1 MADGS
6 DPSKTSPDLDGAGQP
21 GPVIGPVSGP
31 VIGPVI
37 GWLVAHDEHGLSV
50 DFPGSPAGPV
60 VAQAM
65 RSLDLGDVATAIAE
79 RTPVLL
85 TFELGRA
92 DRPIVLGLL
101 HAAAPQPVPAVAHV
115 DGKRVVLSAEDE
127 IVLQCGRASIT
138 LRRNG
143 RVVIRGVEVETRA
156 SGVNRIRGG
165 TVAIN

>member
-6 DPSKTSPDLDGAGQP
+6 DSRRIPAGP
-21 GPVIGPVSGP
+21 GGVEPRSASLAGPIV
-31 VIGPVI
+31 
-37 GWLVAHDEHGLSV
+37 GWCVAHDERGLLV
-50 DFPGSPAGPV
+50 DFPGNPAGPV
-60 VAQAM
+60 AALAM
-65 RSLDLGDVATAIAE
+65 QTLDLGAVATAIAQ
-79 RTPVLL
+79 RTPALL
-85 TFELGRA
+85 TFEQGRA

-101 HAAAPQPVPAVAHV
+101 HDVAAPVPAPALADV

>member
-6 DPSKTSPDLDGAGQP
+6 DPSKIPADLGGVGQTPGPLP
-21 GPVIGPVSGP
+21 GPVV
-31 VIGPVI
+31 
-37 GWLVAHDEHGLSV
+37 GWLVAHDARGLCV
-50 DFPGSPAGPV
+50 DFPDNLAGPV
-60 VAQAM
+60 AARAM
-65 RSLDLGDVATAIAE
+65 QTLDLGAVATAIAQ

-85 TFELGRA
+85 TFEHGRA

-101 HAAAPQPVPAVAHV
+101 HAPAPTQAPAIAHV
-115 DGKRVVLSAEDE
+115 DGKRIVLSAEDE

-165 TVAIN
+165 SVAIN

>member
-6 DPSKTSPDLDGAGQP
+6 DPSKTFPDLDGAGQP
-21 GPVIGPVSGP
+21 GPVIGPVS
-31 VIGPVI
+31 GPVI

-65 RSLDLGDVATAIAE
+65 QALDLGDVATAIAE

-101 HAAAPQPVPAVAHV
+101 HAAAQKPGPAVAHV

>member
-1 MADGS
+1 MADGG
-6 DPSKTSPDLDGAGQP
+6 DPSKIRAGLDGGESTA
-21 GPVIGPVSGP
+21 GPVV
-31 VIGPVI
+31 
-37 GWLVAHDEHGLSV
+37 GWLVAYDENGLRI
-50 DFPGSPAGPV
+50 DFPDNPSGPL
-60 VAQAM
+60 VALAM
-65 RSLDLGDVATAIAE
+65 QTLDLGAIATAIAQ

-85 TFELGRA
+85 TFEHGRA

-101 HAAAPQPVPAVAHV
+101 HNLANTTAVPAVAHI
-115 DGKRVVLSAEDE
+115 DGKRVVLAAEDE